1 MIHEVTGDILL
12 TRAQAT
18 AHGVA
23 PNDNFGQGL
32 ALALRKRWPAM
43 YKDFRHWMHQSHPK
57 AGESWAWA
65 GADGHRLIALFT
77 QEEAPARGGHAGRA
91 SLPNVNHALRELRKW
106 VEKEKIESVA
116 LPRLATGVGGLDWK
130 DVAPVVEKH
139 LGDLQIPVYVYT
151 TYQAGVTA
159 EEPG

>member
-12 TRAQAT
+12 TRAKAT

-32 ALALRKRWPAM
+32 ALALRERWPAM

-57 AGESWAWA
+57 VGELWAWA

-77 QEEAPARGGHAGRA
+77 QAESGGRGGHAGPA
-91 SLPNVNHALRELRKW
+91 SVPNVNHALRALRKL
-106 VEKEKIESVA
+106 VDAEKPESLAV
-116 LPRLATGVGGLDWK
+116 PRLATGVGGLDWD
-130 DVAPVVEKH
+130 DVRPLVNKH
-139 LGDLQIPVYVYT
+139 LGDLDIPVYVYG
-151 TYQAGVTA
+151 TYKAGVEA
-159 EEPG
+159 EEPS